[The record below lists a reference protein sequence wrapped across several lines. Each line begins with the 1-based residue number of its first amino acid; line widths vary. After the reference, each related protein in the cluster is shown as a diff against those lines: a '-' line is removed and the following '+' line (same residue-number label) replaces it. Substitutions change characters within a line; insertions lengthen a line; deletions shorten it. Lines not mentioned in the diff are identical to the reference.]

1 MHYPEIKLL
10 IAGLDSREAKY
21 NSKAD
26 LWSAGCI
33 FYEMLCNRNVLTANN
48 GHVVDVPSLV
58 AQLADEMRNKRGK
71 PLPKQI
77 VASDKSFLGPA
88 SDYND
93 ESTESCRECRTTLA
107 RAADVDEAKIH
118 IMSAKAARKG
128 TAQHRAGKV
137 TVMYQLDIEP
147 SKECEELLARM
158 LTHRPDDRISWEE
171 FFDYK
176 WLGLRPEEGIPN
188 SG

>member
-1 MHYPEIKLL
+1 MI
-10 IAGLDSREAKY
+10 
-21 NSKAD
+21 
-26 LWSAGCI
+26 
-33 FYEMLCNRNVLTANN
+33 
-48 GHVVDVPSLV
+48 
-58 AQLADEMRNKRGK
+58 
-71 PLPKQI
+71 
-77 VASDKSFLGPA
+77 
-88 SDYND
+88 
-93 ESTESCRECRTTLA
+93 TLA

-147 SKECEELLARM
+147 SKECKELLARM

-176 WLGLRPEEGIPN
+176 WLELRPEEGIPN